1 MKPTRT
7 TALILLLCLLLS
19 CFAGCSGQERDE
31 FPKTFVN
38 GDNTYVASLVEPLP
52 AEQRP
57 EAFACE
63 LPPSAI
69 EIESAAS
76 IIAKGVVSNIREV
89 KVEVNQEPLLTH
101 YFTLFDLQIEDCYR
115 LDRYSGAPDSAPEK
129 ITVYWNMSSRDLP
142 IDSKWPD
149 RVPLEEGGEYYIFLR
164 DYYSMMERYNRV
176 RAYSEAYALFTEGI
190 DEPLCAFFADYYL
203 LDHSTLL
210 IPVDSSEE
218 FIEWAMTESFDSEYR
233 ANNSTRAFL
242 DKGVFTPS
250 ALEEFLRAYGEETEI
265 IRTPSDPDD
274 ASSRQDGEAT
284 PAPVSEATLVP
295 DDASSRQDGEA
306 TPEPDDVSNRDDEET
321 TPEPDDASARQGG

>member
-57 EAFACE
+57 EVFASE

-89 KVEVNQEPLLTH
+89 KVEVNQEPLLTN

-129 ITVYWNMSSRDLP
+129 ITVYWNMSSRDFP

-149 RVPLEEGGEYYIFLR
+149 RVPLEEGGEYYIFFE

-176 RAYSEAYALFTEGI
+176 RAYREETYALVTEGI

-203 LDHSTLL
+203 LDHRTLL

-284 PAPVSEATLVP
+284 PAPVSEAT
-295 DDASSRQDGEA
+295 
-306 TPEPDDVSNRDDEET
+306 PEPDDVSNRDDEET